1 MFKSLIDDIVSVT
14 ADVATIAVAPVAS
27 AVAVA
32 KEMTKPIADTA
43 RDVVN
48 TLRKDSTNAD

>member
-43 RDVVN
+43 RDVVDS
-48 TLRKDSTNAD
+48 LRKDSSDAD